1 MVRRVLRMAVE
12 GPVAIQLRRFF
23 IVGMIAA
30 GLQQALLFGFVE
42 LAQMNFLVAAAI
54 AIEITILFQY
64 GLNNVWTFNADRKT
78 EWRPYLYGLFKT
90 NVVRGT
96 AIPLQLGLLYVFR
109 SVLLLDPVK
118 LALMGQYGFVQHHLG
133 VTVDSQI
140 VLLANLFAIPISG
153 LYRYALDAKW
163 TWA

>member
-1 MVRRVLRMAVE
+1 M
-12 GPVAIQLRRFF
+12 AIQLRRFF
-23 IVGMIAA
+23 VVGVIAA
-30 GLQQALLFGFVE
+30 GVQQMLLFAFVE
-42 LAQMNFLVAAAI
+42 LGRLNFLVAAAI

-64 GLNNVWTFNADRKT
+64 VVNNVWTFNADRKT
-78 EWRPYLYGLFKT
+78 EIRPYLYGLFKT

-109 SVLLLDPVK
+109 AFLLLDAVQ
-118 LALMGQYGFVQHHLG
+118 LALIEQYGFVANHFG
-133 VTVDSQI
+133 ITVSSQI

-153 LYRYALDAKW
+153 LYRYALDARW

>member
-1 MVRRVLRMAVE
+1 MAVE
-12 GPVAIQLRRFF
+12 GRMAVRLRRFF
-23 IVGMIAA
+23 VVGLAA
-30 GLQQALLFGFVE
+30 AAIQQALLFGFVE
-42 LAQMNFLVAAAI
+42 FGQLNFLLAAAI
-54 AIEITILFQY
+54 AIEITIVFQY
-64 GLNNVWTFNADRKT
+64 VMNNAWTFNAYRKT

-109 SVLLLDPVK
+109 AFLLLDSIQ
-118 LALMGQYGFVQHHLG
+118 LALLEQYGFVAHQFG
-133 VTVDSQI
+133 ISVSSQI

-153 LYRYALDAKW
+153 VYRYALDAKW